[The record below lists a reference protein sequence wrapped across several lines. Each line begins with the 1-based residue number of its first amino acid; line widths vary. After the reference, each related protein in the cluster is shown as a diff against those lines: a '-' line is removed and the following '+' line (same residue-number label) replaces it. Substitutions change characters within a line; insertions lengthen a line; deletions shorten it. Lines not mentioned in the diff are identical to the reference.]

1 MTLFNRRALEIGRS
15 IAPPPVGELK
25 STFGLWNASLDDA
38 VRYGGPVTR
47 DALQAMNLRH
57 DRKHVVVDTKV
68 HMLLPG
74 MSPANGGW
82 HTDGAPRDASKSAQG
97 TGLPDIQAQEDD
109 SRPNRYHLLV
119 TGSGCLPR
127 FLARPIEVPLPSA
140 PSSDLYTIMSDF
152 VAAEVERTPSLSIPV
167 PSCTVVEFDWWDIHT
182 GVVAR
187 ASEWRFLVRVCETDY
202 YEPRRDLREVIR
214 LQTQVYA
221 PPNLGW

>member
-1 MTLFNRRALEIGRS
+1 MTLFNRRALVFGRS
-15 IAPPPVGELK
+15 IEPPPVDELK

-82 HTDGAPRDASKSAQG
+82 HTDGAPRDASKNPQAA
-97 TGLPDIQAQEDD
+97 GLPDIRSQEGDP
-109 SRPNRYHLLV
+109 RPNRYHLLV
-119 TGSGCLPR
+119 TGNGCLTR
-127 FLARPIEVPLPSA
+127 FIDRPIEVPIPA
-140 PSSDLYTIMSDF
+140 GPSSDLYRIMSDF
-152 VAAEVERTPSLSIPV
+152 VAAQVAQTPSLSVAV
-167 PSCTVVEFDWWDIHT
+167 PSCTVVEFDWWDIHA
-182 GVVAR
+182 GVVA
-187 ASEWRFLVRVCETDY
+187 ADGEWRFLIRVCETDY
-202 YEPRRDLREVIR
+202 YEPRRDLRQVIR

-221 PPNLGW
+221 PDNLGW